1 MAQRAYTITRPRIV
15 TVAVI
20 AVVCVVGAL
29 LPYLTITY
37 LDFASEQI
45 RPTHALFPTTKMLST
60 MDIGYFPS
68 SARSNADTIGH
79 GIALLQLGST
89 LQEVGLVVAIV
100 TSACIF
106 MNEINKFLWWPFVI
120 SGFLLVL
127 GPVFFFLGAHT
138 MSGAAVSLSVRFGWV
153 PLLLAGVFVIVTAL
167 RNRSR
172 LDSYRG
178 V

>member
-15 TVAVI
+15 TVVIVAV
-20 AVVCVVGAL
+20 AGVVGAL
-29 LPYLTITY
+29 LPYLTVTY
-37 LDFASEQI
+37 LDFTSQQV

-68 SARSNADTIGH
+68 SGRANADTIGH

-89 LQEVGLVVAIV
+89 MQEIGTVVAVITV
-100 TSACIF
+100 FGIF
-106 MNEINKFLWWPFVI
+106 MNEINKFIWWPLLV

-127 GPVFFFLGAHT
+127 GPVFVFLGAHAMT
-138 MSGAAVSLSVRFGWV
+138 SANVALSVRFGWI
-153 PLLLAGVFVIVTAL
+153 LLVLTGAFVIVTAL